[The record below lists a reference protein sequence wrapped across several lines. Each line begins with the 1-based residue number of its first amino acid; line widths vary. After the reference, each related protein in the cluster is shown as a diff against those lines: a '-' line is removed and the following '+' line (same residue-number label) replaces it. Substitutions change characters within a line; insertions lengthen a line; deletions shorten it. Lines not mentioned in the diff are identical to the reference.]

1 MLALNERPLTVAGGT
16 GVQDIGPLRPRT
28 HGDKDWAGLPEKE
41 SHNRPSWGPPYLT
54 VSELQILAFIVQ
66 VVGLQMQEKL
76 IP

>member
-1 MLALNERPLTVAGGT
+1 MLALNERPLAVAGGT
-16 GVQDIGPLRPRT
+16 GIQDLGPLTPRT
-28 HGDKDWAGLPEKE
+28 RGDKDWAGPPEKKP
-41 SHNRPSWGPPYLT
+41 HNRPSLGSPHLT